1 MFCLSGKHL
10 HAFQT
15 NIVITREQTCLF
27 LTTQYPTKQLTG
39 KHLNFEC
46 WILCSVYLYF
56 LCHLSLCTVDI
67 ISRQLLKEIEISD
80 IQWDGLSVCHEF
92 HLYSFV
98 CQLHFWHCQIVSI
111 QCVQVFFFFLIQMSL
126 KGNLDILKPHLE
138 GKFPCFDSQSLW
150 QLIQL
155 FLAISKAWAQ
165 PQNKYKW
172 NISDTFYIDSFY
184 KFSENL

>member
-1 MFCLSGKHL
+1 MEVTAVTRIEIVSTWPYHLSLAVETDEMFNCLAVPEQMHIPDSFCLRRNLSLILLLLFTLWGKWNVL
-10 HAFQT
+10 FKWK
-15 NIVITREQTCLF
+15 TCHSYKHSHNQRANMHF

-39 KHLNFEC
+39 KHLNLEC

-80 IQWDGLSVCHEF
+80 IQWDGLSVCNEF

-111 QCVQVFFFFLIQMSL
+111 QSVQVFFVLFF
-126 KGNLDILKPHLE
+126 
-138 GKFPCFDSQSLW
+138 
-150 QLIQL
+150 
-155 FLAISKAWAQ
+155 
-165 PQNKYKW
+165 
-172 NISDTFYIDSFY
+172 
-184 KFSENL
+184 